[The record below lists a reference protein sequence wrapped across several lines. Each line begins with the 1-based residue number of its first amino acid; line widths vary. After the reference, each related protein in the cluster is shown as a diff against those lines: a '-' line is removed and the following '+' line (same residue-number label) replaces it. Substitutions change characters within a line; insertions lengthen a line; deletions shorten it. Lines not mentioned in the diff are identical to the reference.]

1 MHRTLNGNAGWQQGW
16 PNMSSATDTSGFGST
31 TSPVLRVALIQS
43 ALVFVVAALW
53 QQRWG
58 TIVDTSWLI
67 TEAERVLNG
76 ERLYVDVIDNN
87 PPFSIWLFLPAIML
101 SRWVGFAPEIGMYLY
116 TCLAVIVGLGLSALI
131 VRRAGFAENHA
142 LLRLLPLFV
151 ALFMI
156 FPGNAFTERDQVGTV
171 LFLPLLALMAL
182 RADTTRRVAP
192 GIALIVG
199 AGLCGSVLVLVKAY
213 YVVAYIA
220 PALYVAWRRR
230 NPWLLLAP
238 ENCIVGTIGVVY
250 VALVFLLTPEFIRDL
265 LPQVVDVY
273 MKMGDPVRVALSYGP
288 LYLLIVLL
296 LRVVAPKA
304 PVTPLC
310 AVTLLASLAAVAPL
324 IYQGKGW
331 AYHAFAAISLAFVAV
346 LCRIAA
352 SSGWRYNRETLGR
365 ATLCAIVVAF
375 AWLPFLPTQKPADA
389 FVAAVKAASKGEPTL
404 GVIGSDIAAAH
415 PLARIVGARFLS
427 ANNSDWFGALAYVL
441 AEEASAKGEVAD
453 ATRYQKR
460 SDAYLDAKYAE
471 FASYNYDLIVIQ
483 QDEPLWTDHVLGQPR
498 FAAVLSAYH
507 PVAKDERFTVYG
519 RNARTDNSSAR

>member
-1 MHRTLNGNAGWQQGW
+1 
-16 PNMSSATDTSGFGST
+16 MSSATDTAGFSST
-31 TSPVLRVALIQS
+31 TSSVLRIALIQS
-43 ALVFVVAALW
+43 AVVFLVAAVW

-67 TEAERVLNG
+67 TMAERVLSG
-76 ERLYVDVIDNN
+76 ERLYVDVIDSN
-87 PPFSIWLFLPAIML
+87 PPFSIWLFLPAIIA
-101 SRWVGFAPEIGMYLY
+101 SRWAGIAPEIGIYLY
-116 TCLAVIVGLGLSALI
+116 TCLAVVVGLGLSAVI

-151 ALFMI
+151 ALFTI
-156 FPGNAFTERDQVGTV
+156 FPGNTFTERDHVGTV

-199 AGLCGSVLVLVKAY
+199 AGLCGSILVLVKAY
-213 YVVAYIA
+213 YVVAYIV

-238 ENCIVGTIGVVY
+238 ENCIIGIVGVAYI
-250 VALVFLLTPEFIRDL
+250 ALVFLLTPEFMRDL
-265 LPQVVDVY
+265 LPQVADVY
-273 MKMGDPVRVALSYGP
+273 MKIGDPVRVALNCGP
-288 LYLLIVLL
+288 SYLLILL
-296 LRVVAPKA
+296 LFRIVAPKA

-324 IYQGKGW
+324 LYQGKGW
-331 AYHAFAAISLAFVAV
+331 AYHAFAAISLALVAV
-346 LCRIAA
+346 LCRVAA
-352 SSGWRYNRETLGR
+352 SSGWRYNRETLGCGI
-365 ATLCAIVVAF
+365 LCVIVVMF
-375 AWLPFLPTQKPADA
+375 AWLPFLQTEKPSDA

-441 AEEASAKGEVAD
+441 ARKASAKGEVAD
-453 ATRYQKR
+453 AARYQKR
-460 SDAYLDAKYAE
+460 SDAYLDTKYAE
-471 FASYNYDLIVIQ
+471 FASHNYDLIVIQ
-483 QDEPLWTDHVLGQPR
+483 QDEPLWTDYVLGQAR
-498 FAAVLSAYH
+498 FAALLSAYH
-507 PVAKDERFTVYG
+507 PIARDERFMVYG
-519 RNARTDNSSAR
+519 RAAPADQSSIAR